1 MSDKLHIHQRPM
13 DRTKIELRCLLRA
26 LIPMPE
32 ESPASWFR
40 KLVTLAL
47 LLVWVVLTM
56 ELTAAEPDQWL
67 MYALTALLF
76 LIIGRMWD
84 LQLEKL
90 DLPGLS
96 ISTSL
101 SDDEED

>member
-1 MSDKLHIHQRPM
+1 MLEDP
-13 DRTKIELRCLLRA
+13 
-26 LIPMPE
+26 
-32 ESPASWFR
+32 PASWFR
-40 KLVTLAL
+40 KLVTLTL
-47 LLVWVVLTM
+47 LLVWVVLTIG
-56 ELTAAEPDQWL
+56 LTPAEPDQWV

-84 LQLEKL
+84 LQLEKF
-90 DLPGLS
+90 DIPGLS